1 MPAGI
6 VATYS
11 LMIRMYCRPIDL
23 YYHIYAVLR
32 HSTNLDLGLT
42 IVNRGEW
49 LGSPANFKGTDK
61 GDNMDVE

>member
-1 MPAGI
+1 MTNVGSSHVTCPGI
-6 VATYS
+6 CGPGG
-11 LMIRMYCRPIDL
+11 L
-23 YYHIYAVLR
+23 HI
-32 HSTNLDLGLT
+32 LGLV